1 MNNIEF
7 RLALHAHLCDLAD
20 TLMLH
25 YNPCEAHAGVC
36 RMGSNPIPCC
46 VKTRFVRF
54 DKSEYCYY
62 LGDAGCQVMNIHCK
76 TWFCK
81 EVEKYIPFEMAM
93 AMKCIKWIAET
104 YGLME
109 ARA

>member
-20 TLMLH
+20 TLMLK
-25 YNPCEAHAGVC
+25 YNPCGAHDGVC

-54 DKSEYCYY
+54 DKGEYCYY
-62 LGDAGCQVMNIHCK
+62 LGDDGCQVMNIHCK
-76 TWFCK
+76 TWFCDRAS
-81 EVEKYIPFEMAM
+81 VSPEMEEALEH
-93 AMKCIKWIAET
+93 IKGIARL

-109 ARA
+109 AEK